1 MPKSAVMAIV
11 NDFGTTPAGVYRAL
25 NEIEETFNMSTE
37 AVINR
42 LRNLGV
48 LKAAVKDTTIPL
60 LF

>member
-1 MPKSAVMAIV
+1 MAIV
-11 NDFGTTPAGVYRAL
+11 NDYGTTPAGVYRAL